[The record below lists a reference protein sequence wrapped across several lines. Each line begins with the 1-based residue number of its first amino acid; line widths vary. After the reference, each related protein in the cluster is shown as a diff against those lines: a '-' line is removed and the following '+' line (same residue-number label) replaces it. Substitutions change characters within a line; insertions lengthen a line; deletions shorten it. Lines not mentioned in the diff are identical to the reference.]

1 MLIPHTASDKIQQQ
15 VAQGLFPDWDIHP
28 QNATEWKNWVNQ
40 YAEQTK
46 QQLPLLCEQLGVS
59 YTSKQIGG
67 VNVFEVKPTAISSD
81 NKNRVLLHF
90 HGGGY
95 VLNPGEAALPEA
107 IMMAAFA
114 NIAIIS
120 VDYRMPP
127 DFPFPAAIDDAFAVY
142 QEMITHYPADK
153 LAVFG
158 TSTGGGITL
167 ALMLKLKQAKLP
179 LPAAIGVGTPWS
191 DMSKTGDS
199 YFTHEKLDNLLVSYD
214 GWLGDAAKLYANG
227 VDLKN
232 PLLSPIYGDLT
243 DFPPTLLIAGTRD
256 LFLSNTIRMHLKLR
270 QAGNIADLVIL
281 EGVSHSQYLISFDM
295 PEAETY
301 FSELEQFFSLFLS
314 Q

>member
-67 VNVFEVKPTAISSD
+67 VNVFEVKPTAIPSD

>member
-15 VAQGLFPDWDIHP
+15 VTQGLFPDWDIHP